1 MIATIVRYF
10 RYGKSSSQ
18 PKSRK
23 APSIKELMA
32 IREALR
38 ACLLDCDSS
47 ASQRLHHK
55 IDRAQTP
62 QELWLLRNDAYQ
74 VISQRHDQTV
84 AAERINALIVRFQ
97 GWVDSKQLVR
107 IK

>member
-1 MIATIVRYF
+1 LIAALARLF
-10 RYGKSSSQ
+10 RYGQSSSQ
-18 PKSRK
+18 PRSRK
-23 APSIKELMA
+23 TPSIKELIA
-32 IREALR
+32 IRVALQ

-47 ASQRLHHK
+47 ATQRLNQK
-55 IDRAQTP
+55 IDRTQTP

-74 VISQRHDQTV
+74 IISQRHDQTV

>member
-1 MIATIVRYF
+1 LITTIARLF
-10 RYGKSSSQ
+10 RVGPSSLSK
-18 PKSRK
+18 PRK
-23 APSIKELMA
+23 NPSIKELVA
-32 IREALR
+32 IREALQS
-38 ACLLDCDSS
+38 CVLDCDSS
-47 ASQRLHHK
+47 ATLRLRLK

-97 GWVDSKQLVR
+97 GWVDAKQLVR